1 VRLRPQVPDAVRAVP
16 VDERRLAWGLT
27 DAGLALVATPSAL
40 WFGETKLPWL
50 QVEKAGWQPPTLTV
64 VEVAERE
71 GTGVRH
77 SWVLAD
83 DRRLAETVRA
93 QVTSSVAWSDVR
105 RLQPAGKVRVVGRR
119 VPGRDALLW
128 QVVYLDGTDPA
139 DPAVRAQAEAFAA
152 SLRATLG

>member
-16 VDERRLAWGLT
+16 VDEHRLAWGVT
-27 DAGLALVATPSAL
+27 DGGLALVATPSAL
-40 WFGETKLPWL
+40 WVGETKLPWL
-50 QVEKAGWQPPTLTV
+50 QVEKAGWQPPVLTV
-64 VEVAERE
+64 VEVSERE
-71 GTGVRH
+71 GAGTRH
-77 SWVLAD
+77 VWTLAD

-119 VPGRDALLW
+119 VPGQDALLW
-128 QVVYLDGTDPA
+128 QVVYLEGTNPA
-139 DPAVRAQAEAFAA
+139 DPVLRAQADAFAA